1 MELICHQWQY
11 IWLFPLMFGFSHT
24 CVVKTT
30 YYTGTSC
37 VVLTTQVCFMAHT
50 CGKNQTCVG
59 KPTQA
64 GVGFFPH
71 TCGKTHTWAYFP
83 LG

>member
-1 MELICHQWQY
+1 MESICHQWHY
-11 IWLFPLMFGFSHT
+11 MSLFPQMFGFSHT

-37 VVLTTQVCFMAHT
+37 VDLTTQVCFIAHT

-59 KPTQA
+59 KSTQA

-71 TCGKTHTWAYFP
+71 RCGKTHTWAYFP